1 MNTPAFSLYDA
12 SAGSGKTYTLT
23 KEYLKILFNSPTND
37 AYKKILAITFTNK
50 AVEEMKSRIIENLYD
65 FSKDNTS
72 EKAMFL
78 LKEISKETGL
88 SVATIKDKAKA
99 IIKNLIHNYTAFG
112 ISTIDKFTHKVI
124 RAFAQDL
131 NLPVN
136 FEVSLDTDALLQE
149 AVDLVISKVGEEKIL
164 TNLLIEFTKNK
175 TDEDKNWDISK
186 ELFEVS
192 KLITNENNA
201 NELTQ
206 FEDRTFDDFSQ
217 IKKVLNERIA
227 FFQEQNSDFANQCFQ
242 ILSDNGIDLKSFSRS
257 TFPNHINKIK
267 EGNLESKDF
276 SKYVHFEDIAIN
288 KTAKDI
294 SAIESVAG
302 DLLGFLQKCYYNCSK
317 ISFYQAFL
325 QNINPLSLL
334 NTIHLEFKNIQ
345 KEKNILSIS
354 DFNKIIFNE
363 IQDQPAPFIYER
375 MGEKYRHFFIDEF
388 QDTSIMQWKNLIPL
402 IDNAV
407 SGEENGVK
415 GTLMLVGDPKQSI
428 YRWRGGKAEQF
439 IKLSK
444 TDNPNDL
451 DESPF
456 SNKEKEVFRLGTNY
470 RSYSEIISFNNHFF
484 AHLSSKFSNEDY
496 TDLYL
501 NHSHQ
506 EINSKLGGYVN
517 LSFIEVPKDENEEFF
532 TEYDE
537 DNVYSAKTKYY
548 LSKTLETIYNVIDKG
563 FQFRDI
569 VLLTRKKSDGVA
581 LANFLTENQIP
592 ILSSETLLIQN
603 ATEVKLIISLLRY
616 LKSNKDQES
625 KAYVLYYIAKNLQND
640 YSTHDFIALTKDL
653 PENELEAFLKKMNIS
668 ISFQNCR
675 KKSLYEAVEI
685 IVDVFIQE
693 KTNTSYVQYFLDL
706 VLERDSKLQ
715 SSVSDFLEY
724 WEKTGFQKSIPSPEG
739 NNAIRIMTIH
749 KSKGLEFP
757 VVIYPFA
764 EESFSAPK
772 RNKIWVDFDEDEEIE
787 FPKALVNSKKE
798 VVDYGKKAKEIYE
811 TKSQEEV
818 LDTINVLYV
827 ALTRAEEQLYVISN
841 HLLNKNGLP
850 DNLSS
855 YFIEY
860 LQNIGMYDE
869 TKLEYEFGNPEK
881 LSAGKHE
888 IKEQKIISL
897 VKEKISSSSI
907 KIAQR
912 EALMWNTDQQQAIEF
927 GNILHEIMSYI
938 VTKEDSNFAI
948 QKAIENGL
956 ITISQQELFQDK
968 VEQVISNNDLVN
980 FFNGKGVVYN
990 EETILKNGYK
1000 NLKPDRVVV
1009 SNNEVYLLDYKTG
1022 EKDQKHQ
1029 NQINEYA
1036 FVLQEMNYTIAK
1048 KALVYIGEKI
1058 EVVLL

>member
-50 AVEEMKSRIIENLYD
+50 AVEEMKSRIIDNLYD
-65 FSKDNTS
+65 FSKENTS
-72 EKAMFL
+72 EKAMML
-78 LKEISKETGL
+78 LKDIAKETGL
-88 SVATIKDKAKA
+88 SVTTIKDKAKA
-99 IIKNLIHNYTAFG
+99 IIKNIIHNYAAFG

-131 NLPVN
+131 NLPTN

-149 AVDLVISKVGEEKIL
+149 AVDLLISKVGEEQIL
-164 TNLLIEFTKNK
+164 TDLLIEFTKNK

-206 FEDRTFDDFSQ
+206 FEDKTFDDFNHIKNVLKSKIEETIQ
-217 IKKVLNERIA
+217 ETIENGKQILLFIAENGVEMDSFQKYFTDHLNNIANNELKPTQKKYFIPEDIKIKK
-227 FFQEQNSDFANQCFQ
+227 
-242 ILSDNGIDLKSFSRS
+242 G
-257 TFPNHINKIK
+257 
-267 EGNLESKDF
+267 
-276 SKYVHFEDIAIN
+276 
-288 KTAKDI
+288 AKDAAI
-294 SAIESVAG
+294 IESIVDEILHKLAKTYALYG
-302 DLLGFLQKCYYNCSK
+302 K

-345 KEKNILSIS
+345 EEKNILSIS

-363 IQDQPAPFIYER
+363 IQNQPAPFIYER
-375 MGEKYRHFFIDEF
+375 LGEKYRHFFIDEF

-407 SGEENGVK
+407 ASEENGVK

-428 YRWRGGKAEQF
+428 YRWRGGKVEQF

-451 DESPF
+451 DEYPF

-470 RSYSEIISFNNHFF
+470 RSYSEVISFNNRFF
-484 AHLSSKFSNEDY
+484 AHLSSKFFNEDY
-496 TDLYL
+496 ADLYL

-517 LSFIEVPKDENEEFF
+517 LSFIEVSKEENEEFF
-532 TEYDE
+532 SEFDE
-537 DNVYSAKTKYY
+537 DNTYNAKTKYY
-548 LSKTLETIYNVIDKG
+548 LSKTLETIKSVKEKG
-563 FQFRDI
+563 FQYKDV

-603 ATEVKLIISLLRY
+603 ATEVKLIVNVLKY

-625 KAYVLYYIAKNLQND
+625 KVYVLYYVAKKLQNA

-653 PENELEAFLKKMNIS
+653 SEVELESFLKKLDIS

-685 IVDVFIQE
+685 IVDIFIQE

-715 SSVSDFLEY
+715 SSISDFLE
-724 WEKTGFQKSIPSPEG
+724 
-739 NNAIRIMTIH
+739 
-749 KSKGLEFP
+749 
-757 VVIYPFA
+757 
-764 EESFSAPK
+764 
-772 RNKIWVDFDEDEEIE
+772 
-787 FPKALVNSKKE
+787 
-798 VVDYGKKAKEIYE
+798 
-811 TKSQEEV
+811 
-818 LDTINVLYV
+818 
-827 ALTRAEEQLYVISN
+827 
-841 HLLNKNGLP
+841 
-850 DNLSS
+850 
-855 YFIEY
+855 
-860 LQNIGMYDE
+860 
-869 TKLEYEFGNPEK
+869 
-881 LSAGKHE
+881 
-888 IKEQKIISL
+888 
-897 VKEKISSSSI
+897 
-907 KIAQR
+907 
-912 EALMWNTDQQQAIEF
+912 
-927 GNILHEIMSYI
+927 
-938 VTKEDSNFAI
+938 
-948 QKAIENGL
+948 
-956 ITISQQELFQDK
+956 
-968 VEQVISNNDLVN
+968 
-980 FFNGKGVVYN
+980 
-990 EETILKNGYK
+990 
-1000 NLKPDRVVV
+1000 
-1009 SNNEVYLLDYKTG
+1009 
-1022 EKDQKHQ
+1022 
-1029 NQINEYA
+1029 
-1036 FVLQEMNYTIAK
+1036 
-1048 KALVYIGEKI
+1048 
-1058 EVVLL
+1058 

>member
-50 AVEEMKSRIIENLYD
+50 AVEEMKSRIIDNLYD
-65 FSKDNTS
+65 FSKENTS
-72 EKAMFL
+72 EKAMML
-78 LKEISKETGL
+78 LKDIAKETGL
-88 SVATIKDKAKA
+88 SVTTIKDKAKA
-99 IIKNLIHNYTAFG
+99 IIKNIIHNYAAFG

-131 NLPVN
+131 NLPTN

-149 AVDLVISKVGEEKIL
+149 AVDLLISKVGEEQIL
-164 TNLLIEFTKNK
+164 TDLLIEFTKNK

-206 FEDRTFDDFSQ
+206 FEDKTFDDFNHIKNVLKSKIEETIQ
-217 IKKVLNERIA
+217 ETIENGKQILLFIAENGVEMDSFQKYFTDHLNNIANNELKPTQKKYFIPEDIKIKK
-227 FFQEQNSDFANQCFQ
+227 
-242 ILSDNGIDLKSFSRS
+242 G
-257 TFPNHINKIK
+257 
-267 EGNLESKDF
+267 
-276 SKYVHFEDIAIN
+276 
-288 KTAKDI
+288 AKDAAI
-294 SAIESVAG
+294 IESIVDEILHKLAKTYALYG
-302 DLLGFLQKCYYNCSK
+302 K

-345 KEKNILSIS
+345 EEKNILSIS

-363 IQDQPAPFIYER
+363 IQNQPAPFIYER
-375 MGEKYRHFFIDEF
+375 LGEKYRHFFIDEF

-407 SGEENGVK
+407 ASEENGVK

-428 YRWRGGKAEQF
+428 YRWRGGKVEQF

-451 DESPF
+451 DEYPF

-470 RSYSEIISFNNHFF
+470 RSYSEVISFNNRFF
-484 AHLSSKFSNEDY
+484 AHLSSKFFNEDY
-496 TDLYL
+496 ADLYL

-517 LSFIEVPKDENEEFF
+517 LSFIEVSKEENEEFF
-532 TEYDE
+532 SEFDE
-537 DNVYSAKTKYY
+537 DNTYNAKTKYY
-548 LSKTLETIYNVIDKG
+548 LSKTLETIKSVKEKG
-563 FQFRDI
+563 FQYKDV

-603 ATEVKLIISLLRY
+603 ATEVKLIVNVLKY

-625 KAYVLYYIAKNLQND
+625 KVYVLYYVAKKLQNA

-653 PENELEAFLKKMNIS
+653 SEVELESFLKKLDIS

-685 IVDVFIQE
+685 IVDIFIQE

-715 SSVSDFLEY
+715 SSISDFLEY

-739 NNAIRIMTIH
+739 NDAIRIMTIH

-764 EESFSAPK
+764 DEDFNRK
-772 RNKIWVDFDEDEEIE
+772 IRNKIWVDFDENEEIE

-798 VVDYGKKAKEIYE
+798 VVEYGEKAKETYE
-811 TKSQEEV
+811 TKNQEEI
-818 LDTINVLYV
+818 LDIINVLYV

-841 HLLNKNGLP
+841 HLLNKSGLP

-869 TKLEYEFGNPEK
+869 TKLEYEFGNPAKCSVEI
-881 LSAGKHE
+881 HE
-888 IKEQKIISL
+888 VKEQKTISL
-897 VKEKISSSSI
+897 VKEKLNSSSI

-927 GNILHEIMSYI
+927 GNILHEIMSFI
-938 VTKEDSNFAI
+938 VVKVDSDFAI

-956 ITISQQELFQDK
+956 ITISQKELFQDK
-968 VEQVISNNDLVN
+968 VEQIIAEPNLIE
-980 FFNGKGVVYN
+980 FFNGNGVVYN

-1009 SNNEVYLLDYKTG
+1009 FNNEVYLLDYKTG
-1022 EKDQKHQ
+1022 EKNQKHQ

-1036 FVLQEMNYTIAK
+1036 FALQEMNYTIAK
-1048 KALVYIGEKI
+1048 KVLVYIGEKI

>member
-1 MNTPAFSLYDA
+1 MNIPAFSLYDA

-50 AVEEMKSRIIENLYD
+50 AVEEMKSRIIDNLYD
-65 FSKDNTS
+65 FSKENTS
-72 EKAMFL
+72 EKAMML
-78 LKEISKETGL
+78 LKDIAKETGL
-88 SVATIKDKAKA
+88 SVTTIKDKAKA
-99 IIKNLIHNYTAFG
+99 IIKNIIHNYAAFG

-131 NLPVN
+131 NLPTN

-149 AVDLVISKVGEEKIL
+149 AVDLLISKVGEEQIL
-164 TNLLIEFTKNK
+164 TDLLIEFTKNK

-206 FEDRTFDDFSQ
+206 FEDKTFDDFNHIKNVLKSKIEETIQ
-217 IKKVLNERIA
+217 ETIENGKQILLFIAENGVEMDSFQKYFTDHLNNIANNELKPTQKKYFIPEDIKIKK
-227 FFQEQNSDFANQCFQ
+227 
-242 ILSDNGIDLKSFSRS
+242 G
-257 TFPNHINKIK
+257 
-267 EGNLESKDF
+267 
-276 SKYVHFEDIAIN
+276 
-288 KTAKDI
+288 AKDAAI
-294 SAIESVAG
+294 IESIVDEILHKLAKTYALYG
-302 DLLGFLQKCYYNCSK
+302 K

-345 KEKNILSIS
+345 EEKNILSIS

-363 IQDQPAPFIYER
+363 IQNQPAPFIYER
-375 MGEKYRHFFIDEF
+375 LGEKYRHFFIDEF

-407 SGEENGVK
+407 ASEENGVK

-428 YRWRGGKAEQF
+428 YRWRGGKVEQF

-451 DESPF
+451 DEYPF

-470 RSYSEIISFNNHFF
+470 RSYSEVISFNNRFF
-484 AHLSSKFSNEDY
+484 AHLSSKFFNEDY
-496 TDLYL
+496 ADLYL

-517 LSFIEVPKDENEEFF
+517 LSFIEVSKEENEEFF
-532 TEYDE
+532 SEFDE
-537 DNVYSAKTKYY
+537 DNTYNAKTKYY
-548 LSKTLETIYNVIDKG
+548 LSKTLETIKSVKEKG
-563 FQFRDI
+563 FQYKDV

-603 ATEVKLIISLLRY
+603 ATEVKLIVNVLKY

-625 KAYVLYYIAKNLQND
+625 KVYVLYYVAKKLQNA

-653 PENELEAFLKKMNIS
+653 SEVELESFLKKLDIS

-685 IVDVFIQE
+685 IVDIFIQE

-715 SSVSDFLEY
+715 SSISDFLEY

-739 NNAIRIMTIH
+739 NDAIRIMTIH

-764 EESFSAPK
+764 DEDFNRK
-772 RNKIWVDFDEDEEIE
+772 IRNKIWVDFDENEEIE

-798 VVDYGKKAKEIYE
+798 VVEYGEKAKETYE
-811 TKSQEEV
+811 TKNQEEI
-818 LDTINVLYV
+818 LDIINVLYV

-841 HLLNKNGLP
+841 HLLNKSGLP

-869 TKLEYEFGNPEK
+869 TKLEYEFGNPAKCSVEI
-881 LSAGKHE
+881 HE
-888 IKEQKIISL
+888 VKEQKTISL
-897 VKEKISSSSI
+897 VKEKLNSSSI

-927 GNILHEIMSYI
+927 GNILHEIMSFI
-938 VTKEDSNFAI
+938 VVKVDSDFAI

-956 ITISQQELFQDK
+956 ITISQKELFQDK
-968 VEQVISNNDLVN
+968 VEQIIAEPNLIE
-980 FFNGKGVVYN
+980 FFNGNGVVYN

-1009 SNNEVYLLDYKTG
+1009 FNNEVYLLDYKTG
-1022 EKDQKHQ
+1022 EKNQKHQ

-1036 FVLQEMNYTIAK
+1036 FALQEMNYTIAK
-1048 KALVYIGEKI
+1048 KVLVYIGEKI